1 MMNEIMKIMDTIE
14 YGFLDNSSKDIFK
27 DKDVE
32 QVFNKI
38 YYLMSPEELLIKKK
52 GVCWDQVELERKLF
66 TNNSIKNKTYF
77 IYADNHDTLPS
88 HTFLVFYKNNKVY
101 WFEHSWYD
109 EKGIHEY
116 NTLNELLLDVKE
128 KFLRSRKDEIES
140 TDKVH
145 LYEYQKP
152 KKYHL
157 SCEEFYQYIF
167 TQEKIY

>member
-1 MMNEIMKIMDTIE
+1 MNEIMKIMDTIE
-14 YGFLDNSSKDIFK
+14 YGFLDNSSNDIFK

-38 YYLMSPEELLIKKK
+38 YYLMSPEELLVKKK

-116 NTLNELLLDVKE
+116 NTLN
-128 KFLRSRKDEIES
+128 
-140 TDKVH
+140 
-145 LYEYQKP
+145 
-152 KKYHL
+152 
-157 SCEEFYQYIF
+157 
-167 TQEKIY
+167 

>member
-1 MMNEIMKIMDTIE
+1 MNEIMKIMDTIE
-14 YGFLDNSSKDIFK
+14 YGFLDNSSNDIFK

-32 QVFNKI
+32 QVFNKT
-38 YYLMSPEELLIKKK
+38 YYLMSPEELLVKKK

-88 HTFLVFYKNNKVY
+88 HTFLVFYRNNKVY

-152 KKYHL
+152 KKYHF